1 MTTSKGG
8 RLRHVPLTRWLAAAL
23 TEHRHRRGER
33 VPLQD
38 HGQPLTR
45 QIVQTRAKPAARRAG
60 LVAGATPWRD
70 RPTAPRL
77 QSFGDLGETAPRMT
91 GESISPGKKLAVRQG
106 FEFSPPHGVND

>member
-60 LVAGATPWRD
+60 LVAGATRGG
-70 RPTAPRL
+70 TAQPLRACRV
-77 QSFGDLGETAPRMT
+77 GDLGETAPRIDGRINKSGQET
-91 GESISPGKKLAVRQG
+91 GGEAGIRTLPTTWRK
-106 FEFSPPHGVND
+106 